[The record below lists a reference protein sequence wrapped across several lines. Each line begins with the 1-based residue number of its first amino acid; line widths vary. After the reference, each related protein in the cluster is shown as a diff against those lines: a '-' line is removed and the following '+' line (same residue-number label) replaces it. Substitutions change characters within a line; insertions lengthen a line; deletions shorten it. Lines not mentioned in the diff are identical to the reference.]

1 MNGAASARF
10 RVAASH
16 PALAGHFPGY
26 PVVPGVVVLEHVVAA
41 AERELAAGES
51 LLALP
56 QAKFTTP
63 LLPDTDADVEL
74 ARAGD
79 QVRFVVRSGDA
90 VVAQGALAF
99 GVRR

>member
-1 MNGAASARF
+1 VSDIALVRF

-41 AERELAAGES
+41 AERVLAPGE
-51 LLALP
+51 ALVGVP

-63 LLPDTDADVEL
+63 LLPELEAEVTL

-79 QVRFVVRSGDA
+79 QVRFAVRAGDA
-90 VVAQGALAF
+90 TIAQGTLAF
-99 GVRR
+99 GPRA

>member
-1 MNGAASARF
+1 MNGTASARF
-10 RVAASH
+10 RIAASH

-41 AERELAAGES
+41 AERALAPGES

-63 LLPDTDADVEL
+63 LPPGVDADIEL
-74 ARAGD
+74 QRTGA
-79 QVRFVVRSGDA
+79 QVRFVVRAGEA
-90 VVAQGALAF
+90 TVAQGTLAF

>member
-1 MNGAASARF
+1 MSGVATTRF
-10 RVAASH
+10 RVPASH
-16 PALAGHFPGY
+16 AAFAGHFPGY

-63 LLPDTDADVEL
+63 LLPEVDADVEL
-74 ARAGD
+74 QRTGP
-79 QVRFVVRSGDA
+79 QVRFVVRAGDA
-90 VVAQGALAF
+90 TVAQGTLAF
-99 GVRR
+99 GVRP